1 VVKINWPEQFSSRN
15 IPANVCVGFDYALQ
29 TMSVMPEPGRDRV
42 SLLRLWLSYKI
53 TALMAIGRCP
63 IVGGTNVPHIRILI
77 TRVSLHAAY
86 PKTMLPNLSI
96 V

>member
-1 VVKINWPEQFSSRN
+1 MC
-15 IPANVCVGFDYALQ
+15 AAFDNDLHI
-29 TMSVMPEPGRDRV
+29 MSGAAEPGRDRV

>member
-1 VVKINWPEQFSSRN
+1 MAFGHAKQIVN
-15 IPANVCVGFDYALQ
+15 
-29 TMSVMPEPGRDRV
+29 VMPGLGRDRV
-42 SLLRLWLSYKI
+42 SLLRLWSSYKI

-63 IVGGTNVPHIRILI
+63 IVGGTYVPHIRILI
-77 TRVSLHAAY
+77 TQVSLHAAY

>member
-1 VVKINWPEQFSSRN
+1 MAFGLAKQIVN
-15 IPANVCVGFDYALQ
+15 
-29 TMSVMPEPGRDRV
+29 VMPGLGRDRI

-53 TALMAIGRCP
+53 TASKAIDRCP
-63 IVGGTNVPHIRILI
+63 VVIGMFVPHIRILI